1 MQRKCHW
8 CAHLTFKLRGATTP
22 DSGSGLSTSQ
32 ARSTLSVPP
41 LGADPEVTFFSP
53 VPPFKFS
60 IWPGPGIGAE
70 ILIWEDPQIP
80 DSAKIARF
88 PIRRPEIGKSGDYSE
103 SESCIRRGPLSHG
116 TVAVTPGQHD
126 PGLDVALSPS
136 KLMGACLRI
145 LASPATVA
153 GDFSSA
159 LGAHS
164 VAAAE
169 YQQSRVA
176 WSRDRPDWV
185 ASSAPAPPK
194 LRIPCSTSG
203 ANV

>member
-8 CAHLTFKLRGATTP
+8 CAHWTFKLRGATTP

-41 LGADPEVTFFSP
+41 LGADPEVTFFSRSP
-53 VPPFKFS
+53 
-60 IWPGPGIGAE
+60 ILDLAGNRGR

-153 GDFSSA
+153 GDFSQH
-159 LGAHS
+159 LVHT
-164 VAAAE
+164 
-169 YQQSRVA
+169 QWRLQ
-176 WSRDRPDWV
+176 
-185 ASSAPAPPK
+185 
-194 LRIPCSTSG
+194 STSR
-203 ANV
+203 AE